1 MIFLAPIQDKF
12 LQIPLTKSHPFCNHF
27 VRLSVGGITTSG
39 GTFLCLFTYIIIFDC
54 RGPSEGA
61 SCTIASVVVP

>member
-39 GTFLCLFTYIIIFDC
+39 VHFFVYLLT
-54 RGPSEGA
+54 
-61 SCTIASVVVP
+61 